1 MEPKYSNL
9 VNFMNGEAT
18 YTIFAQ
24 TSLSGPLHMMQLQ
37 RQCLAHSS
45 LKFNAE
51 VTTVVNQT
59 HDNDLSQIIF
69 WGA

>member
-1 MEPKYSNL
+1 MEPKYSIL
-9 VNFMNGEAT
+9 ANFMNGKAT
-18 YTIFAQ
+18 YTIFLQ
-24 TSLSGPLHMMQLQ
+24 IKSEWPLHVMQLQ

-45 LKFNAE
+45 LIFNVE

>member
-1 MEPKYSNL
+1 MEPKYPNL
-9 VNFMNGEAT
+9 ANFMHGKAT
-18 YTIFAQ
+18 YTIFLQ
-24 TSLSGPLHMMQLQ
+24 TSLSGPLHVMQLQ

-45 LKFNAE
+45 LKFKTE

>member
-9 VNFMNGEAT
+9 ANFMQGEAT
-18 YTIFAQ
+18 YTIFLQ
-24 TSLSGPLHMMQLQ
+24 TNLSGPLHVMQLQ

-45 LKFNAE
+45 LIFKTE

-69 WGA
+69 WGT

>member
-1 MEPKYSNL
+1 
-9 VNFMNGEAT
+9 MNGEAT

-24 TSLSGPLHMMQLQ
+24 TSLSGPLHMMQLHD
-37 RQCLAHSS
+37 CLAHSS
-45 LKFNAE
+45 LKFKAE
-51 VTTVVNQT
+51 ATTLVNQT

>member
-1 MEPKYSNL
+1 MEPKYSIL
-9 VNFMNGEAT
+9 VDFMNGEAT
-18 YTIFAQ
+18 YTIFVQ
-24 TSLSGPLHMMQLQ
+24 SSLSGPLHVMQLQ

-45 LKFNAE
+45 LIFNVE

>member
-1 MEPKYSNL
+1 MEPKYSIL
-9 VNFMNGEAT
+9 ANFMNGEAT

-24 TSLSGPLHMMQLQ
+24 SSLNGPLHMMQLQ

-45 LKFNAE
+45 LIFNVE
-51 VTTVVNQT
+51 VATAVNQT

>member
-9 VNFMNGEAT
+9 ANFMNGEAT
-18 YTIFAQ
+18 YTIFVQ
-24 TSLSGPLHMMQLQ
+24 SSLSGPLHVMQLQ

-45 LKFNAE
+45 LIFNVE
-51 VTTVVNQT
+51 VTTVANQT
-59 HDNDLSQIIF
+59 HDNDLIQIIF

>member
-1 MEPKYSNL
+1 MEPKYPNL

-18 YTIFAQ
+18 YTIFYQ

-45 LKFNAE
+45 LKFNVE
-51 VTTVVNQT
+51 VTTVANQT